1 MSTCMMD
8 RKLFVRNYFSES
20 PKVLLKINF
29 VICKMKMSHEF
40 FSLLNIREAL
50 SLLDLANLYVT
61 NLLSIFNFFST
72 KTTSLA

>member
-1 MSTCMMD
+1 MYD
-8 RKLFVRNYFSES
+8 GLEVIREKLFFRK
-20 PKVLLKINF
+20 PKSTLKDQ
-29 VICKMKMSHEF
+29 MSHEF
-40 FSLLNIREAL
+40 FFLLNIREAL

>member
-1 MSTCMMD
+1 MID
-8 RKLFVRNYFSES
+8 WKLFVRNYFSES
-20 PKVLLKINF
+20 PKVPLKINF

>member
-1 MSTCMMD
+1 MID
-8 RKLFVRNYFSES
+8 WKLFVRNYFSES
-20 PKVLLKINF
+20 PKVPLKINF

-50 SLLDLANLYVT
+50 SLLDLANIYVT

>member
-1 MSTCMMD
+1 MMD
-8 RKLFVRNYFSES
+8 WKLFVRNYFSES
-20 PKVLLKINF
+20 PKVPLKINF

-40 FSLLNIREAL
+40 FFLLNIREAL

-61 NLLSIFNFFST
+61 NLLPIFNFFST

>member
-1 MSTCMMD
+1 MID
-8 RKLFVRNYFSES
+8 WKLFVRNYFSET
-20 PKVLLKINF
+20 PKVPLKINF

-50 SLLDLANLYVT
+50 SLFDLANLYVT